1 MEESY
6 AVLPSRPQYKE
17 KPVGLYSKGEEIFN
31 AVSHIVG
38 GAIGIA
44 IFIIGIIFA
53 YPSVAD
59 IAAMAVFGVSV
70 IVLYTM
76 SALYHFLREGKA
88 KRVFRIFDHCT
99 IFLLIAGTY
108 TPYCI
113 IALKGSTIGIAILIA
128 EWVMAILGITGN
140 AIAMKNKVIKGF
152 SMAFYCIMG
161 WLILIAFGQLS
172 DRISTASFYLLLA
185 GGIAYTLGIAFYA
198 LGKKIKYFHSVW
210 HLFDIAG
217 TSLQFVSLLL
227 LLI

>member
-76 SALYHFLREGKA
+76 SALYHFLRGDPRNNGQRNRHEKQSD
-88 KRVFRIFDHCT
+88 KR
-99 IFLLIAGTY
+99 FLDGVLLYHGLAY
-108 TPYCI
+108 SYRLRAI
-113 IALKGSTIGIAILIA
+113 IG
-128 EWVMAILGITGN
+128 
-140 AIAMKNKVIKGF
+140 
-152 SMAFYCIMG
+152 
-161 WLILIAFGQLS
+161 
-172 DRISTASFYLLLA
+172 
-185 GGIAYTLGIAFYA
+185 
-198 LGKKIKYFHSVW
+198 
-210 HLFDIAG
+210 
-217 TSLQFVSLLL
+217 
-227 LLI
+227 